1 MNKGIQKLFSGL
13 SGTYDIVNHVLT
25 LGLDALWRRKAAE
38 IAIMGGGNRWMDIC
52 SGTGKMAFRLSRFA
66 EDKTMVVAADFCI
79 PMMGEAQ
86 VKPEA
91 RQIVFVGADVN
102 ELPFRDETFDLIT
115 ISFATR
121 NININRDILTQCF
134 REFYRILKPG
144 GRFINLET
152 SQPSSRL
159 VRTLFHLYVWL
170 FVKLIGSIISGSKA
184 GYTYLS
190 HTIPRFYNASEL
202 AEIIRQAG
210 FAEVNFHKMMFGIAA
225 IHKAVK

>member
-1 MNKGIQKLFSGL
+1 MNKGVQRIFSGL
-13 SGTYDIVNHVLT
+13 SGTYDLINHILT
-25 LGLDALWRRKAAE
+25 FGLDALWRRKAAK
-38 IAIMGGGNRWMDIC
+38 IASMDGGDRWLDVC
-52 SGTGKMAFRLSRFA
+52 SGTGKMAFRLSRSA
-66 EDKTMVVAADFCI
+66 GDKTMVVAADFCI
-79 PMMGEAQ
+79 PMMAEARA
-86 VKPEA
+86 KSAA
-91 RQIVFVGADVN
+91 RQIVFVAADVN

-134 REFYRILKPG
+134 REFHRILKHG

-152 SQPSSRL
+152 SQPSSHL
-159 VRTLFHLYVWL
+159 VRALFHLYIRL
-170 FVKLIGSIISGSKA
+170 FVKPVGSIISGSKA

-190 HTIPRFYNASEL
+190 NTIPRFYNASEL
-202 AEIIRQAG
+202 AEILHQAG